1 MRGMNHPGR
10 RGIVAVLAVAVFL
23 LSGCW
28 NASLTVGDKKVADV
42 KVQRSG
48 SESRFSVAMTNL
60 SGKKAKLSMKINS
73 VYINESGL
81 PGKPT
86 ERKSI
91 SPQTVD
97 ANGSISV
104 VVTPLKNECIEVEY
118 SLKPEKGKKASD
130 SHLFDQACFKKVP

>member
-60 SGKKAKLSMKINS
+60 SLSLIH
-73 VYINESGL
+73 I
-81 PGKPT
+81 
-86 ERKSI
+86 
-91 SPQTVD
+91 
-97 ANGSISV
+97 
-104 VVTPLKNECIEVEY
+104 
-118 SLKPEKGKKASD
+118 
-130 SHLFDQACFKKVP
+130 